1 MRKRPPTM
9 NRRRPF
15 DRQAARRDAQCKA
28 QSLEVIATARALEA
42 SAPCSCGECDACV
55 DLALLGGIAA
65 TLASA
70 GATLANVTE
79 RVRTARKRPKTDE
92 RPRCG
97 ARCRDGHACRAA
109 ALWLPGD
116 PAPRNGRCR
125 LHGGLST
132 GPRTAEGKARALAAL
147 AKVNAARRAAAKD
160 RER

>member
-79 RVRTARKRPKTDE
+79 RVRTARKRPKADE
-92 RPRCG
+92 RPVAAPDAGTATLVVRLLCG
-97 ARCRDGHACRAA
+97 FPAILRRAMADAACTVDCRRD
-109 ALWLPGD
+109 
-116 PAPRNGRCR
+116 
-125 LHGGLST
+125 
-132 GPRTAEGKARALAAL
+132 RALRRGRL
-147 AKVNAARRAAAKD
+147 ARLLRWRR
-160 RER
+160 